1 MLFQVILA
9 GFGLVL
15 TGRREVKEL

>member
-1 MLFQVILA
+1 MLFKVILA